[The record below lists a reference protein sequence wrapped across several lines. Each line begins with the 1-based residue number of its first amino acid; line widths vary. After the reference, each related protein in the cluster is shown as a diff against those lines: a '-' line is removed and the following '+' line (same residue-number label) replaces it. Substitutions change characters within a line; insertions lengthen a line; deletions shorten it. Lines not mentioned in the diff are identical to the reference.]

1 MNGYN
6 FTERTRKI
14 FREAR
19 DEAAAVGA
27 EYVEPEHVLLAL
39 LADDGVGSIVVDN
52 LVDDRSRV
60 ADAVR
65 AKLKRETDKPD
76 FAPDLPYSSAAKR
89 VIELSMSEAR
99 NMQHS
104 YVGTEHVLL
113 GIAAE
118 AKSISAHVLHSFG
131 VTVASARAEVL
142 RVLGHEAD
150 TMPPHGEKPQ
160 RVSLMLHYSNGAI
173 VAKSFTNATEASSF
187 LSAM

>member
-6 FTERTRKI
+6 FTERVRKI

-19 DEAAAVGA
+19 NEAAGVGA

-39 LADDGVGSIVVDN
+39 IADDGVGSTVLDN
-52 LVDDRSRV
+52 LVSDRSRV

-65 AKLKRETDKPD
+65 ARVVREANTPD
-76 FAPDLPYSSAAKR
+76 FAPDLPYSFAAKR
-89 VIELSMSEAR
+89 VIELAMQEAR
-99 NMQHS
+99 NMQHT

-118 AKSISAHVLHSFG
+118 ANSIAAQVLHSFG
-131 VTVASARAEVL
+131 VTIASTRAEVL
-142 RVLGHEAD
+142 RVLGHEVD
-150 TMPPHGEKPQ
+150 TMPPQGEKPQ

-173 VAKSFTNATEASSF
+173 VSKSFTNAAEASSF

>member
-1 MNGYN
+1 
-6 FTERTRKI
+6 
-14 FREAR
+14 
-19 DEAAAVGA
+19 
-27 EYVEPEHVLLAL
+27 
-39 LADDGVGSIVVDN
+39 
-52 LVDDRSRV
+52 
-60 ADAVR
+60 
-65 AKLKRETDKPD
+65 LKREADKPD

-89 VIELSMSEAR
+89 VVELAMSEAR

-131 VTVASARAEVL
+131 VTGASARAEVL

-173 VAKSFTNATEASSF
+173 VAKSFTNAAEASSF